1 MNLTE
6 NAVSVEFGAII
17 IQLFGGLAL
26 FLYGMEQ
33 MTDALKVVAGN
44 RMKNLLARLTTNRFK
59 GVFVGT
65 VVTAI
70 IQSSSVTT
78 VLLVGFISAGL
89 MTLRQS
95 IGVML
100 GAGIGTTITAQI
112 VAFKITHY
120 ALVLV
125 AIGFV
130 VFFVAKRQTV
140 RQYGLMLLGL
150 GLIFFGMNLMSDATK
165 PLRSYE
171 PFIELMRQMENPLY
185 GILVGT
191 LFTAIIQS
199 SSATMGVVIALASQ
213 GFLTLEAGIALAFGA
228 NIGTTVTALLAS
240 IGQPRDAVRAAV
252 LHTLFRFSGV
262 IIWLPF
268 IGELAAMV
276 RFISPAHPELA
287 DLARLSAETPRQIAN
302 AHTLFNV
309 ANMLI
314 FIWFVDPLARLM
326 EWLIPSK
333 AEPVSGVIRPQYLND
348 NLITTPP
355 LALDRVRLELGRLGE
370 IASKMVCQ
378 SLGTVCAGSGED
390 LAALAKTDDDVDVL
404 YGAVVTYLGKL
415 SQQNLLRAESKQ
427 LSDYMTVANHLEN
440 IGDMIETNL
449 VEAGSE
455 RLSHNV
461 QMSQAT
467 REILGALHQRVC
479 WSVNSAVEAVIT
491 LNPELAEEVM
501 AAKLDINRLANDAE
515 EHLAHRLIANEPNR
529 LATFRIETEIIEY
542 LKRVYYFAKRIA
554 KVVANDLTV
563 VAPATSPAPMQLA
576 EPEKYLN

>member
-1 MNLTE
+1 MELTD
-6 NAVSVEFGAII
+6 NAVTVEFGAII

-33 MTDALKVVAGN
+33 MTDALKIVAGN
-44 RMKNLLARLTTNRFK
+44 RMKNLLAKLTTNRFK

-100 GAGIGTTITAQI
+100 GAGIGTTVTAQI
-112 VAFKITHY
+112 VAFKVTHY

-125 AIGFV
+125 AVGFL

-191 LFTAIIQS
+191 LFTAVVQS
-199 SSATMGVVIALASQ
+199 SSATMGVVIALATQ

-252 LHTLFRFSGV
+252 LHTMFRFTGV

-268 IGELAAMV
+268 ISQLATIV
-276 RFISPAHPELA
+276 RLISPSYPELTG
-287 DLARLSAETPRQIAN
+287 LAQLSAEAPRQIAN

-309 ANMLI
+309 GNMLI

-333 AEPVSGVIRPQYLND
+333 AEVAPGVIRPKYLSD
-348 NLITTPP
+348 NLMSTPP
-355 LALDRVRLELGRLGE
+355 LALDRVRMELGRLGE
-370 IASKMVCQ
+370 FAGIMVCQ
-378 SLGTVCAGSGED
+378 SLDTVCNGTNED
-390 LAALAKTDDDVDVL
+390 LSALAKMDDNVDAL
-404 YGAVVTYLGKL
+404 YGAIVTYLGRL
-415 SQQNLLRAESKQ
+415 SQQNLLRVESAQ
-427 LSDYMTVANHLEN
+427 LSDYMNVANHLEN

-461 QMSQAT
+461 QMSDAT
-467 REILGALHQRVC
+467 KEILAALHQRVC
-479 WSVNSAVEAVIT
+479 WSVNSAVEAVT
-491 LNPELAEEVM
+491 TQNYELAEEVM

-515 EHLAHRLIANEPNR
+515 EHLAHRLIADEPNR

-554 KVVANDLTV
+554 KVVASDLYA
-563 VAPATSPAPMQLA
+563 VAPPAATTMPVA
-576 EPEKYLN
+576 EPEQYLN